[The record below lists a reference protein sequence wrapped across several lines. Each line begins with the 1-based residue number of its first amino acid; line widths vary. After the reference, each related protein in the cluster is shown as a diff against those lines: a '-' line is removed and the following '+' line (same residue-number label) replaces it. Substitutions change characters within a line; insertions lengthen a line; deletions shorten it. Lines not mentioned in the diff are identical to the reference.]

1 MLDMKFIHAKS
12 TLYGKEALQRQE
24 LIAIDVKSIQVET

>member
-1 MLDMKFIHAKS
+1 MLDMEFIHAKPP
-12 TLYGKEALQRQE
+12 LYGKEALQRHE